1 MCITE
6 VGGEMHASTQRRVSL
21 LSLGGTIA
29 MTSAGPDAAG
39 VVPTLDAAA
48 LLAAL
53 PGLTRLD
60 CKITSKSIR
69 TVPGASLS
77 FDDLS
82 ELVRVVRQ
90 ELDSG
95 ADGVVITQGTDTIEE
110 TAYFLDLTVDR
121 AAPVVVTGALR
132 NPTMAGADGPAN
144 LLAAIQV
151 AVSKQLSGVGCLV
164 VMGDEIHAARYV
176 HKTHSTS
183 PGAFGSPDAGP
194 IGRVVEGSP
203 RLFTRPVP
211 TPTYPVP
218 AHAVR
223 IGLVTACLGDD
234 GELLHRLK
242 SGFDGVVIAAFGAGH
257 VPATFVAPLAE
268 LASRMPVVLASRTG
282 AGPVLRATY
291 GFPGSE
297 RDLQDRGLINSGFLG
312 PYKAR
317 VLLHV
322 LVAACAAH
330 HQIVAAFDAA
340 GDSGLSPPHSLA
352 DSSDTRGV
360 ARSAPLQSDK
370 GGSTRSERACG
381 DPDWSTGIG

>member
-1 MCITE
+1 VTE
-6 VGGEMHASTQRRVSL
+6 ARGEMQASRQRTVSV

-39 VVPTLDAAA
+39 VVPTLDAPA

-53 PGLTRLD
+53 PGLTALN
-60 CKITSKSIR
+60 CKITSRSIR
-69 TVPGASLS
+69 SLPGASLD

-82 ELVRVVRQ
+82 ELVSVVRH

-132 NPTMAGADGPAN
+132 NPTLAGADGPAN

-151 AVSKQLSGVGCLV
+151 AASRQLSGVGCLV
-164 VMGDEIHAARYV
+164 VMSDEIHAARHV
-176 HKTHSTS
+176 HKMHSTS

-194 IGRVVEGSP
+194 VGRVVEGIP
-203 RLFTRPVP
+203 RLFARPVAA
-211 TPTYPVP
+211 PTYPVP
-218 AHAVR
+218 TRAVR

-234 GELLHRLK
+234 GELLHRLMT
-242 SGFDGVVIAAFGAGH
+242 GFDGVVVAAFGAGH

-268 LASRMPVVLASRTG
+268 LASRIPVVLASRTG

-297 RDLQDRGLINSGFLG
+297 SDLQDRGLINSGFLG

-317 VLLHV
+317 ILLHV
-322 LVAACAAH
+322 LLAAGAAH
-330 HQIVAAFDAA
+330 QQIVAAFDAA
-340 GDSGLSPPHSLA
+340 GTCGSHSPHNLPYRC
-352 DSSDTRGV
+352 DTGGGR
-360 ARSAPLQSDK
+360 AINASA
-370 GGSTRSERACG
+370 G
-381 DPDWSTGIG
+381 

>member
-1 MCITE
+1 MQ
-6 VGGEMHASTQRRVSL
+6 ASTHRTVSV

-29 MTSAGPDAAG
+29 MTNAGADATG

-48 LLAAL
+48 LLATL
-53 PGLTRLD
+53 PGLTGLD

-69 TVPGASLS
+69 TLPGASLS
-77 FDDLS
+77 FDDLC
-82 ELVRVVRQ
+82 ELVAVVRH

-121 AAPVVVTGALR
+121 TGPVVVTGALR
-132 NPTMAGADGPAN
+132 NPTLAGADGPAN

-151 AVSKQLSGVGCLV
+151 AASKQFSGVGCLV
-164 VMGDEIHAARYV
+164 VMGDEIHAARHV
-176 HKTHSTS
+176 HKMHSTS
-183 PGAFGSPDAGP
+183 PGAFGSPDTGP

-203 RLFTRPVP
+203 HLLTRPVAA
-211 TPTYPVP
+211 PTYPVP

-223 IGLVTACLGDD
+223 IGLVTACFGDD

-242 SGFDGVVIAAFGAGH
+242 TGFDGVVIAAFGAGH

-268 LASRMPVVLASRTG
+268 LTSRLPVVLASRAG

-317 VLLHV
+317 ILLHV
-322 LVAACAAH
+322 LVAAGAAH

-340 GDSGLSPPHSLA
+340 GHSGLPLPH
-352 DSSDTRGV
+352 SSDTGGDRGV
-360 ARSAPLQSDK
+360 SASAEGQRRFD
-370 GGSTRSERACG
+370 A
-381 DPDWSTGIG
+381 W